1 LAALR
6 ELAKYSVIF
15 FVIIMGAYLLARLLD
30 LPEWVVAVAMAFVAL
45 FLVGFGSPSAEWARR

>member
-1 LAALR
+1 M
-6 ELAKYSVIF
+6 
-15 FVIIMGAYLLARLLD
+15 IIMGAYLLARLLD